1 MHSKFKLVQALVIFV
16 VNATR
21 NADAGTN
28 DLEIASSQE
37 LDKASDI
44 PSFRQPRFI
53 FGVCTSIS
61 LVFKWKLK
69 ASDFQLSIDNKICN
83 QISDNHNGDID

>member
-1 MHSKFKLVQALVIFV
+1 MHSKFKLVLALVIFV

-53 FGVCTSIS
+53 FGVCTSIT
-61 LVFKWKLK
+61 FGLK
-69 ASDFQLSIDNKICN
+69 KI
-83 QISDNHNGDID
+83 